1 LGEQLTTDVVVVGA
15 GIAGSSAAF
24 HLASQGVKTVLV
36 EREHPASGPTGKS
49 SAVCHLFYTIPQLS
63 RLARRGCQILK
74 SIPELCGGPAVFHP
88 NGVLWCAG
96 TRNADEFARSIARI
110 RDEEGGGI
118 DAVTPEDIARMA
130 PSFNLD
136 GIVLAAWEAQYGYAD
151 PYEAANAL
159 AQAARDRGA
168 TYLGNRS
175 VAKFATAGG
184 RLTGVELSD
193 GTRITADRAV
203 VAVGPWTKALMR
215 QFGIEL
221 PLHIERHS
229 MAVLDAPGRANE
241 ILPFSWVDDILSHYA
256 RPEGKNTILIGTWAG
271 GGTGIRNIET
281 ERPKE
286 VKVAGEY
293 DASVSTEESAWIVE
307 QMAPRAPAVAELGI
321 RPGYA
326 CMYDMSP
333 DDLPIVDQVPG
344 VDGIIFVAGSS
355 GHGFKLGPAVG
366 EEAAR
371 LATVGNSELLAPF
384 SLARFG

>member
-1 LGEQLTTDVVVVGA
+1 VGERLTSDVVVVGA

-36 EREHPASGPTGKS
+36 ERDHPASGPTGKS
-49 SAVCHLFYTIPQLS
+49 SAVCHLFYTVPQLS
-63 RLARRGCQILK
+63 RLARRGCHILK
-74 SIPELCGGPAVFHP
+74 SIPELCGGPTVFHP
-88 NGVLWCAG
+88 NGVLWCVG
-96 TRNADEFARSIARI
+96 TRNADEFALSIARI

-130 PSFNLD
+130 PGFNLD
-136 GIVLAAWEAQYGYAD
+136 GIVLAAWEAEYGYAD
-151 PYEAANAL
+151 PYDAANAL

-168 TYLGNRS
+168 TYLGNRT
-175 VAKFATAGG
+175 VTKFATAGG

-215 QFGIEL
+215 QFGIDL

-271 GGTGIRNIET
+271 GGTGIRNVEA

-307 QMAPRAPAVAELGI
+307 QMAPRAPAVSELGI

-344 VDGIIFVAGSS
+344 VEGIVFVAGSS

-371 LATVGNSELLAPF
+371 LATAGRSELLAPF

>member
-15 GIAGSSAAF
+15 GIVGSSAAF

-130 PSFNLD
+130 PGFNLD

-151 PYEAANAL
+151 PYDAANAL

-221 PLHIERHS
+221 PVHIERHS

-271 GGTGIRNIET
+271 GGTGIRKIDA

-371 LATVGNSELLAPF
+371 LATVGSSELLAPF

>member
-1 LGEQLTTDVVVVGA
+1 VGERLTSDVIVVGA
-15 GIAGSSAAF
+15 GIVGSSAAF
-24 HLASQGVKTVLV
+24 HLASQGIKTVLV

-49 SAVCHLFYTIPQLS
+49 SAVCHLFYTVPQLS

-74 SIPELCGGPAVFHP
+74 DIPQLCGGPNVFHA

-118 DAVTPEDIARMA
+118 DALGPEDIAGMA
-130 PSFNLD
+130 PEFDLD
-136 GIVLAAWEAQYGYAD
+136 GIVVAAWEQDYGYAD
-151 PYEAANAL
+151 PYDAANAL
-159 AQAARDRGA
+159 AQGARDKGA

-175 VAKFATAGG
+175 VVNCASTGG
-184 RLTGVELSD
+184 RFSGVELSD
-193 GTRITADRAV
+193 GTRISADRAI
-203 VAVGPWTKALMR
+203 VAVGPWTKSLIR
-215 QFGIEL
+215 QFGVEL
-221 PLHIERHS
+221 PLHIERHA

-256 RPEGKNTILIGTWAG
+256 RPEGKNTVLIGTWAG
-271 GGTGIRNIET
+271 GGTGVRSAEA
-281 ERPKE
+281 ERPRE
-286 VKVAGEY
+286 VKVPGEY
-293 DASVSTEESAWIVE
+293 DPSVGAEESAWIVS

-333 DDLPIVDQVPG
+333 DDLPIVDKVPG
-344 VDGIIFVAGSS
+344 VEGIVFVAGSS

-371 LATVGNSELLAPF
+371 LAVQGHSELLAPF

>member
-1 LGEQLTTDVVVVGA
+1 
-15 GIAGSSAAF
+15 
-24 HLASQGVKTVLV
+24 
-36 EREHPASGPTGKS
+36 
-49 SAVCHLFYTIPQLS
+49 
-63 RLARRGCQILK
+63 LARRGCQILK

-130 PSFNLD
+130 PGFNLD

-151 PYEAANAL
+151 PYDAANAL

-221 PLHIERHS
+221 PVHIERHS

-271 GGTGIRNIET
+271 GGTGIRKIDA

-371 LATVGNSELLAPF
+371 LATVGSSELLAPF